1 MERSE
6 LRETLA
12 RLHEELARGHP
23 IDPEV
28 RHLLVDVVR
37 DIEALVEPSEEES
50 EHTSDSL
57 MARLREATR
66 HFEESHPSLTSAVGQ
81 VADALSRMGI

>member
-1 MERSE
+1 MERNE
-6 LRETLA
+6 LRETLG
-12 RLHEELARGHP
+12 RLHEELARGRP

-37 DIEALVEPSEEES
+37 DIEATLEPSEEES
-50 EHTSDSL
+50 EHTLDSL
-57 MARLREATR
+57 VARLREATQ